1 MLVYCTINLR
11 YVILF
16 LDKERIIEMKKFLSV
31 LIICIL
37 LFCTGCESSKNTE
50 NLLGI
55 DFNVDGNETSLSNYD
70 TENPVVAMEIND
82 YGAVVIELY
91 PKIAPNT
98 VNNFIS
104 LVKQGFYDN
113 NSFHRLVPGF
123 VLQGGDPKGDGTGGP
138 GYTIKG
144 EFTNNRFTNTLKH
157 TKGIVSMARS
167 TANDSAGSQFFIML
181 DTATNLDNNYAAFGK
196 VIAGMDIIDKIAS
209 SETISNN
216 ETGKLKKNLTISKA
230 LVDTKGKEYS
240 KPVKITE

>member
-1 MLVYCTINLR
+1 
-11 YVILF
+11 
-16 LDKERIIEMKKFLSV
+16 MKKILNILVIS
-31 LIICIL
+31 IL
-37 LFCTGCESSKNTE
+37 LFCTGCSNNKNSE

-55 DFNVDGNETSLSNYD
+55 DFNVDSNETTLNNYD
-70 TENPVVAMEIND
+70 TENPVVAMEISG
-82 YGAVVIELY
+82 YGAIVIELY
-91 PKIAPNT
+91 PKVAPNT
-98 VNNFIS
+98 VNNFIY

-196 VIAGMDIIDKIAS
+196 VIDGMDVIDKIANI
-209 SETISNN
+209 EIVSNN
-216 ETGKLKKNLTISKA
+216 ETGKLKKNLTIKKA
-230 LVDTKGKEYS
+230 LVDTKGKEYDE
-240 KPVKITE
+240 PIKITE

>member
-1 MLVYCTINLR
+1 
-11 YVILF
+11 
-16 LDKERIIEMKKFLSV
+16 MKKILNILVIS
-31 LIICIL
+31 IL
-37 LFCTGCESSKNTE
+37 LFCTGCSNNKNSE

-55 DFNVDGNETSLSNYD
+55 DFNVDSNETTLNNYD
-70 TENPVVAMEIND
+70 TENPVVAMKISG
-82 YGAVVIELY
+82 YGAIVIELY
-91 PKIAPNT
+91 PKVAPNT
-98 VNNFIS
+98 VNNFIY

-196 VIAGMDIIDKIAS
+196 VIDGMDVIDKIANI
-209 SETISNN
+209 EIVSNN
-216 ETGKLKKNLTISKA
+216 ETGKLKKNLTIKKA
-230 LVDTKGKEYS
+230 LVDTKGKEYD